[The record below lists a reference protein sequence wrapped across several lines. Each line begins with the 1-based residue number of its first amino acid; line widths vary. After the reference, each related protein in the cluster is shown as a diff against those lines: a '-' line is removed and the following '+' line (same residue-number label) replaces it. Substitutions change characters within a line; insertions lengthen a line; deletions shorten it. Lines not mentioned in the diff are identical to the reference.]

1 MMLPSRP
8 IPRLEE
14 AMPRLFAAA
23 APLLGERELT
33 RARLFFGG
41 LVPVLR
47 CADRRLREAAHEGET
62 DWSERATRN
71 YYLALRGGLPFQNH
85 FFLVLE
91 DDSEKTT
98 VVARAASL
106 AAGLL
111 AVAHEIERG
120 SIEPDILAGVPLEM
134 EQYRRTLFA
143 TVRIPDARHDRLVRR
158 EPWARHLV
166 VAVHGAFWAVD
177 AFVGD
182 APATAAEL
190 ARAFEKIVLDA
201 KATANT
207 PAGPGPATALPRE
220 AWSAVRTSLAAEGAS
235 RSALE
240 AVEDALFV
248 VALDLD
254 SFPADAPEMA
264 DLVRLGNLE
273 NRWFDKSLQ
282 LVVSGNGR
290 AALTFEHSAVDGHNA
305 MRVAAEAHARGTKA
319 SLVGS
324 AAALSLRPLD
334 FCPAPRVLGLLDDNR
349 AFLQRE
355 RAGRRTL
362 TFDAY
367 GLGAERFRALRL
379 GIDAPVQ
386 LAIQLAAYSIF
397 GELPAVNESVQ
408 MRRFRHGRYDTV
420 YTVTP
425 ESLAFVRDEGRDT
438 AGARL
443 RAAVDAHRRLVDA
456 CKRGESPV
464 LYFTALLDAQ
474 EARSRVRVEPDGL
487 SAFGRTV
494 LSDRGFRELMHPRVT
509 TSNAGARPGVDVFGF
524 SDAEG
529 GVLGVAYL
537 VKADRTTIHVKADGE
552 LRSELP
558 RFVAR
563 LSDALEFI
571 AQLGVAG

>member
-1 MMLPSRP
+1 MMLPTRP
-8 IPRLEE
+8 IPRLED

-47 CADRRLREAAHEGET
+47 RADRRLRQAAHEGDT
-62 DWSERATRN
+62 DWSERATQN

-91 DDSEKTT
+91 DDPGKTT
-98 VVARAASL
+98 AVGRAASL

-120 SIEPDILAGVPLEM
+120 SFEPDILAGVPLEM

-190 ARAFEKIVLDA
+190 AQAFERIVQA
-201 KATANT
+201 A
-207 PAGPGPATALPRE
+207 PHSPPGVGPATALPRE

-305 MRVAAEAHARGTKA
+305 IRVAAEAHARGTKA
-319 SLVGS
+319 SLAGS
-324 AAALSLRPLD
+324 VAALSLRPLD
-334 FCPAPRVLGLLDDNR
+334 FCPAPRVLALLDDSR

-355 RAGRRTL
+355 RASRRTV
-362 TFDAY
+362 TFDAD
-367 GLGAERFRALRL
+367 GLGAECFRWSF
-379 GIDAPVQ
+379 P
-386 LAIQLAAYSIF
+386 S
-397 GELPAVNESVQ
+397 S
-408 MRRFRHGRYDTV
+408 T
-420 YTVTP
+420 
-425 ESLAFVRDEGRDT
+425 
-438 AGARL
+438 
-443 RAAVDAHRRLVDA
+443 
-456 CKRGESPV
+456 
-464 LYFTALLDAQ
+464 
-474 EARSRVRVEPDGL
+474 
-487 SAFGRTV
+487 
-494 LSDRGFRELMHPRVT
+494 VT
-509 TSNAGARPGVDVFGF
+509 TSLFFALSFKKVSAFFKFVSALILNTF
-524 SDAEG
+524 SWAA
-529 GVLGVAYL
+529 V
-537 VKADRTTIHVKADGE
+537 
-552 LRSELP
+552 
-558 RFVAR
+558 
-563 LSDALEFI
+563 I
-571 AQLGVAG
+571 A